1 MAGAGGFYRSTIGR
15 KIVMAL
21 TGVILVVFV
30 LGHMSGNL
38 LAFRGSAA
46 FDAYS
51 HFLQSATVPLWSLRG
66 VLLIAVVFHIHSAW
80 SLTRDARAARPE
92 RYDGRRNLA
101 ATPAARSMR
110 WGGVL
115 LLVFIVY
122 HLLHFTIGTVHPSF
136 VPGAAYANLISGLRI
151 PVVAGFYLVAM
162 LALGLHLRH
171 GIWSVFQTLGVS
183 HPAVE
188 RGRNLLAILL
198 AVIVALGFAAVPAA
212 ILFGWVG

>member
-1 MAGAGGFYRSTIGR
+1 MGRAGGFYRSTIGR

-38 LAFRGSAA
+38 LAFRGAAA

-66 VLLIAVVFHIHSAW
+66 VLLIAVIFHIHSAW

-92 RYDGRRNLA
+92 GYAGRRNLI
-101 ATPAARSMR
+101 ATPAARTMR

-122 HLLHFTIGTVHPSF
+122 HILHFTVGTVHPSF
-136 VPGAAYANLISGLRI
+136 VRGAAYTNLVSGLRVPLI
-151 PVVAGFYLVAM
+151 GAFYLLAM

-171 GIWSVFQTLGVS
+171 GIWSVFQTLGVN
-183 HPAVE
+183 HPAVD
-188 RGRNLLAILL
+188 RGRNLLAVLL
-198 AVIVALGFAAVPAA
+198 AVLVAVGFAAVPAA